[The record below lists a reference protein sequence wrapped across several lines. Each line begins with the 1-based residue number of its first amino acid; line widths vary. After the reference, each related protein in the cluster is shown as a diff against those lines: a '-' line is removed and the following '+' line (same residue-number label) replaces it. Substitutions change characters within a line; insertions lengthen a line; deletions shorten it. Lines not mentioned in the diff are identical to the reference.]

1 MGHNAVFFGW
11 NRSIPGREQRSAEH
25 FQDFVKYLGAQQQ
38 SDKIASFDAVFL
50 DTHGGDMNGFF
61 LIRGDSDQLSALVN
75 SDDWATHMVRASM
88 HLENSGSVRAFT
100 GDAVMARMELW
111 TSHIPG

>member
-1 MGHNAVFFGW
+1 MTSNAVFFGW

-25 FQDFVKYLGAQQQ
+25 FQDFVKYLGEQQQ
-38 SDKIASFDAVFL
+38 SGKIASFEPVFL

-61 LIRGDSDQLSALVN
+61 LIRGDADQLGALVN
-75 SDDWATHMVRASM
+75 SDDWASHMVRASM
-88 HLENSGSVRAFT
+88 HLENSGSVRAFS
-100 GDAVMARMELW
+100 GDAVQARMELW